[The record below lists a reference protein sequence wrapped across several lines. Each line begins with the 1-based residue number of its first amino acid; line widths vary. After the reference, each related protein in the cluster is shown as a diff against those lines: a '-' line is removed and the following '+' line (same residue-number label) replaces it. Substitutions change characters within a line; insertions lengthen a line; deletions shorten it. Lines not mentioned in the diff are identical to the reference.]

1 MIPNG
6 PLQSVLKHGVNR
18 LSQRAGDGGKSDA
31 GFPDLENRNLS
42 QIWAFENKESAIK
55 VRSSRKNLLRN
66 LFEFSILFYKV

>member
-55 VRSSRKNLLRN
+55 V
-66 LFEFSILFYKV
+66 I